1 MIDYIS
7 AADGKINLHPKGGSS
22 IISSNDVE
30 SLAHVLA
37 KEGFGETFMMS
48 SSMDFADEEGFA
60 HYDDAKKLLFKAGD
74 RALVMMGIDKEE
86 LV

>member
-30 SLAHVLA
+30 ALAHVLA
-37 KEGFGETFMMS
+37 KELS
-48 SSMDFADEEGFA
+48 LI
-60 HYDDAKKLLFKAGD
+60 H
-74 RALVMMGIDKEE
+74 I
-86 LV
+86 

>member
-22 IISSNDVE
+22 IISSNNVE

-48 SSMDFADEEGFA
+48 SSMDFADHFGSGRIEQGT
-60 HYDDAKKLLFKAGD
+60 LFKQFFAKTT
-74 RALVMMGIDKEE
+74 I
-86 LV
+86 